1 MSQKTY
7 IPSEQDEKKW
17 VIFDARDKVLG
28 RLATRVA
35 AVLRGK
41 HKADFTPHL
50 DCGDAVVI
58 INAADV
64 RLTGNKLEDDGLT
77 HHSGFIGGLK
87 SKNYA
92 ELMADEPEEVVYQ
105 AVKGMIPKTRL
116 GKKILKNL
124 RIYRSDEHPH
134 QAQQP
139 VGYDWE
145 NETVSEE

>member
-7 IPSEQDEKKW
+7 IPKEQNEKRW
-17 VIFDARDKVLG
+17 VIFDARDRVLG

-35 AVLRGK
+35 TVLRGK
-41 HKADFTPHL
+41 NKPEYTPHL
-50 DCGDAVVI
+50 DCGDAVVV
-58 INAADV
+58 INAADI

-77 HHSGFIGGLK
+77 HHSGYIGGLK

-92 ELMADEPEEVVYQ
+92 ELLETDPEEVVFQ

-116 GKKILKNL
+116 GRKILKNL
-124 RIYRSDEHPH
+124 RVYRSDEHPH

-139 VGYDWE
+139 VEYDWE
-145 NETVSEE
+145 NDSV